1 MIPKDHP
8 PTGQYDLLW
17 KRTEDIVHK
26 NHPLVILAKLIGW
39 NSFSKSFGEKFHPC
53 NGRPGLPTRLMV
65 GLHYIKHTYN
75 LSDEA
80 VLLGFVESPQ
90 WQYFCGSEYYVSD
103 PPCDRSSM
111 TYWRR
116 RMGEEKMGLLLKE
129 TIEVAK
135 GCGFAKK
142 GEFQEIVVDT
152 TVQEKNIEFPTDSGL
167 YYKALKRLVYL
178 SKGAG
183 IKLRQSYRR
192 KAKEGLVKR
201 NRLSSRGKRKE
212 ALKEEK
218 KLKTYLGRII
228 REVER
233 KIGTSKREI
242 IKELKELKESL
253 EISKRIWVQERRDK
267 GKVYSMHEPEVKCY
281 GKGKAHKRY
290 EFGSKV
296 SVAITA
302 RNCWVIGIKTFTES
316 VHDVLTL
323 IPALEQ
329 LKGVTGEGLRR
340 VYVDKGYRGKR
351 HHPEGV
357 EVCVSG
363 DKRRKEMSWYEKKKR
378 KRRNCVEGIIGHMK
392 NDGRMGRNFLS
403 GEEGDR
409 ANAVLCGVGQNT
421 RKLMREIR
429 GCPDFFIL
437 FFKWLYFFL
446 KRALFG
452 IRTLQ
457 LA

>member
-1 MIPKDHP
+1 M
-8 PTGQYDLLW
+8 TCRG
-17 KRTEDIVHK
+17 KRTEDIVHE
-26 NHPLVILAKLIGW
+26 NHPLVILAKLIDW
-39 NSFSKSFGEKFHPC
+39 KSFSKSFGDKFHPS

-116 RMGEEKMGLLLKE
+116 RIGEEKMGLLLKE

-135 GCGFAKK
+135 RCGFAKK

-167 YYKALKRLVYL
+167 YYKALKRLVRL
-178 SKGAG
+178 SKESG
-183 IKLRQSYRR
+183 IKLRQTYRR
-192 KAKEGLVKR
+192 KAKEKLVRR

-212 ALKEEK
+212 ALREEK
-218 KLKTYLGRII
+218 KLKTYLGRIM

-233 KIGTSKREI
+233 KIEASKRGI
-242 IKELKELKESL
+242 IKELKGLKELKESL

-302 RNCWVIGIKTFTES
+302 RN
-316 VHDVLTL
+316 
-323 IPALEQ
+323 
-329 LKGVTGEGLRR
+329 GV
-340 VYVDKGYRGKR
+340 VAY
-351 HHPEGV
+351 
-357 EVCVSG
+357 
-363 DKRRKEMSWYEKKKR
+363 
-378 KRRNCVEGIIGHMK
+378 
-392 NDGRMGRNFLS
+392 
-403 GEEGDR
+403 
-409 ANAVLCGVGQNT
+409 
-421 RKLMREIR
+421 
-429 GCPDFFIL
+429 
-437 FFKWLYFFL
+437 
-446 KRALFG
+446 
-452 IRTLQ
+452 
-457 LA
+457 

>member
-1 MIPKDHP
+1 M
-8 PTGQYDLLW
+8 W

-103 PPCDRSSM
+103 SPCDRSSM

-233 KIGTSKREI
+233 KIGTSKRE
-242 IKELKELKESL
+242 
-253 EISKRIWVQERRDK
+253 
-267 GKVYSMHEPEVKCY
+267 
-281 GKGKAHKRY
+281 
-290 EFGSKV
+290 
-296 SVAITA
+296 
-302 RNCWVIGIKTFTES
+302 
-316 VHDVLTL
+316 
-323 IPALEQ
+323 
-329 LKGVTGEGLRR
+329 
-340 VYVDKGYRGKR
+340 
-351 HHPEGV
+351 
-357 EVCVSG
+357 
-363 DKRRKEMSWYEKKKR
+363 
-378 KRRNCVEGIIGHMK
+378 
-392 NDGRMGRNFLS
+392 
-403 GEEGDR
+403 
-409 ANAVLCGVGQNT
+409 
-421 RKLMREIR
+421 
-429 GCPDFFIL
+429 
-437 FFKWLYFFL
+437 
-446 KRALFG
+446 
-452 IRTLQ
+452 
-457 LA
+457 